1 MECMHEMDV
10 GEDRK
15 GVLMSQTSR
24 PSALTRVWAVIRN
37 SPFVK
42 RSIALDVI
50 QGILVGSGLAILTAI
65 LLILA
70 QVTAM
75 QTTVDGWSITT
86 SCGKASDGI
95 LVRAACAQAYFA
107 VNLPEEAVYYTAT
120 VDGAG
125 QTLTGAHDY
134 ILHFP
139 SGGLPPN
146 HAFWSLTMT
155 IAPGYLVANPSNRYS
170 VGDRSGLVPNA
181 DGSIDIYIQ
190 RTAPAGHEAN
200 WLPSPSGDFKLWLRV
215 YQPGAAIL
223 SGAYHVP
230 PIVEAH

>member
-1 MECMHEMDV
+1 
-10 GEDRK
+10 
-15 GVLMSQTSR
+15 MSQTSR
-24 PSALTRVWAVIRN
+24 PSALTRVWDVIRN

-42 RSIALDVI
+42 RNIALDVI
-50 QGILVGSGLAILTAI
+50 QGTLMGAGLAFVTAI

-70 QVTAM
+70 QVSAM
-75 QTTVDGWSITT
+75 QTTVNGWRTT
-86 SCGKASDGI
+86 LTCGKASNGI
-95 LVRAACAQAYFA
+95 LTRAACAQAYFA

-139 SGGLPPN
+139 PGGLPPN

-155 IAPGYLVANPSNRYS
+155 IAPGHLVANPSNRYS

-181 DGSIDIYIQ
+181 DGSMDIYIQ
-190 RTAPAGHEAN
+190 RAAPTGHEAN
-200 WLPSPSGDFKLWLRV
+200 WLPSPSGDFTLWLRV

-230 PIVEAH
+230 PVVEVR